1 MGGEDGCDGSVGTY
15 TVFCVTDSDDEKQ
28 RNNNHETIPSR
39 LSLNR
44 KQRSLLGYVIC
55 VQCMKCWLEFGI
67 INIWTKCQFIWSGKV
82 CIWLWQPVVST
93 SSCMLRIEKLIT
105 FNMICM
111 WTFHTLQT
119 LVSCFIKFYKTLKKS
134 FVLFYKTKW
143 QFFIAIFIKFYRFL

>member
-1 MGGEDGCDGSVGTY
+1 MTKNKGTTTMKQYQADCPWTENKEVFWATSSVSSAWN
-15 TVFCVTDSDDEKQ
+15 VDW
-28 RNNNHETIPSR
+28 N
-39 LSLNR
+39 
-44 KQRSLLGYVIC
+44 
-55 VQCMKCWLEFGI
+55 LES